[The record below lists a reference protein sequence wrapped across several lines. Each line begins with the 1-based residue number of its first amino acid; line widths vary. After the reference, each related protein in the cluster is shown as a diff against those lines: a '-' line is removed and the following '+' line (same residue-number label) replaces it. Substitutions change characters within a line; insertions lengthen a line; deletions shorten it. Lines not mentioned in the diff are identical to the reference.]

1 MLIAFNSYPSLI
13 SAMNDLVGTACATA
27 WVAQRMSAN
36 AIKNDF
42 VESFRD
48 VRPCAGIRTMS
59 KTVRAATIVT
69 YRDTGLGPEIP
80 QRSSGFREKTH
91 RPRWMVSHSAA
102 IERHA

>member
-42 VESFRD
+42 IESSWD
-48 VRPCAGIRTMS
+48 VRSHTRMHDEYDRQSSG
-59 KTVRAATIVT
+59 VVT
-69 YRDTGLGPEIP
+69 YRDTDLGPEIP

-91 RPRWMVSHSAA
+91 RPRWMLSHSAA